1 MCTRSHIVPGLR
13 TRARHVVRPVKGALT
28 AERTLSG
35 RVISGVVSRLIYVP
49 LVLLIVV
56 NADRGRVVGANR
68 PALDLL
74 EELLGVRLG
83 IRLGGG
89 DPREQREPLRRRRL
103 HERRAAHLAR
113 QRLDRLDPRP
123 PPRWRAGIQAVE
135 ALSREMSGTT
145 FMESTPAQRLALLTR
160 IAAAESDPKTDA
172 EKFFKEIKGGTIRAY
187 YTSTIG
193 IHDDQQYKGNV
204 YQTGD
209 YAGYDAP

>member
-83 IRLGGG
+83 IGLGGG

-123 PPRWRAGIQAVE
+123 P
-135 ALSREMSGTT
+135 ALRRLRLERFGQTPVDVGGHPGGTGGSGGTGAPL
-145 FMESTPAQRLALLTR
+145 FDDGSASAP
-160 IAAAESDPKTDA
+160 AAAAVAWIISRR
-172 EKFFKEIKGGTIRAY
+172 EIV
-187 YTSTIG
+187 IG
-193 IHDDQQYKGNV
+193 S
-204 YQTGD
+204 
-209 YAGYDAP
+209 PS